1 MRRTEARS
9 APKLVGPGKDSR
21 KSAVASSAGTRRP
34 DRYSTLI
41 LDSASEGIWSIG
53 LDGLITYVNK
63 AALRM
68 FGFTDESQ
76 MIGKHSHELV
86 HYKRADGSHYPREE
100 CPIYRAF
107 LEGIPAHLDD
117 EVLWRADGASFYA
130 DYRSWPIY
138 EDERIIGSVVTF
150 TDNTEK
156 RRLQEQRQ
164 MAESKLT
171 AAREALAAVIA
182 HDLKT
187 PIQTI
192 DIMVHLCLDPDRRVE
207 TDRALVDVKE
217 LLLIGRSANQLSRL
231 SEDILDVA
239 KIETNQLTLLR
250 TKVDLLEALSR
261 LVEEIRLTLGEHDI
275 SIQSEGTDFQ
285 APVDLVRFRQI
296 MTNLLVNAAKYSPL
310 NTPIRVLVTQAMN
323 RVNISIRDQG
333 MGIPAELIPNI
344 FDRYYRVKAVKDRQ
358 DGLGLGLF
366 ISQALV
372 KGHGGE
378 IRVDSEVGI
387 GTTFHVSFPLNEI
400 QPSTLLLRQDS
411 LTAAS

>member
-117 EVLWRADGASFYA
+117 EVLWRADGTSFYA

-138 EDERIIGSVVTF
+138 EDEKIIGAVVTF
-150 TDNTEK
+150 TDNTE
-156 RRLQEQRQ
+156 RRKIQEERQ
-164 MAESKLT
+164 MAEAKLK

-187 PIQTI
+187 PIQAI
-192 DIMVHLCLDPDRRVE
+192 DLMVYLCLGSDRRIE
-207 TDRALVDVKE
+207 TDKALVDVKD
-217 LLLIGRSANQLSRL
+217 LLLIRRNIDQLNRL
-231 SEDILDVA
+231 AGDILDVA
-239 KIETNQLTLLR
+239 RIETNQLTLFR
-250 TKVDLLEALSR
+250 TEVDLLEALNR
-261 LVEEIRLTLGEHDI
+261 LVDEIRLT
-275 SIQSEGTDFQ
+275 
-285 APVDLVRFRQI
+285 
-296 MTNLLVNAAKYSPL
+296 
-310 NTPIRVLVTQAMN
+310 
-323 RVNISIRDQG
+323 
-333 MGIPAELIPNI
+333 
-344 FDRYYRVKAVKDRQ
+344 
-358 DGLGLGLF
+358 
-366 ISQALV
+366 
-372 KGHGGE
+372 
-378 IRVDSEVGI
+378 
-387 GTTFHVSFPLNEI
+387 
-400 QPSTLLLRQDS
+400 
-411 LTAAS
+411 

>member
-41 LDSASEGIWSIG
+41 LDSANEGIWSIG

-68 FGFTDESQ
+68 FGFTDERQ

-107 LEGIPAHLDD
+107 LEGVPAHLDD
-117 EVLWRADGASFYA
+117 EVLWRADGTSFYA

-138 EDERIIGSVVTF
+138 EEEKIIGAVVTF

-156 RRLQEQRQ
+156 RRIQEQRQ
-164 MAESKLT
+164 VAESKLT

-187 PIQTI
+187 PLQAI
-192 DIMVHLCLDPDRRVE
+192 DLMIHLCLGPDRRLE
-207 TDRALVDVKE
+207 TDKCLVDVKE
-217 LLLIGRSANQLSRL
+217 LLLIRRNVGQVSRL
-231 SEDILDVA
+231 AGDILDVA
-239 KIETNQLTLLR
+239 RIETNQLTLFR
-250 TKVDLLEALSR
+250 TRLDLLEALK
-261 LVEEIRLTLGEHDI
+261 LLLEEIRLTLGEHDI

-285 APVDLVRFRQI
+285 APVDLQRFRQI
-296 MTNLLVNAAKYSPL
+296 
-310 NTPIRVLVTQAMN
+310 
-323 RVNISIRDQG
+323 
-333 MGIPAELIPNI
+333 
-344 FDRYYRVKAVKDRQ
+344 
-358 DGLGLGLF
+358 
-366 ISQALV
+366 
-372 KGHGGE
+372 
-378 IRVDSEVGI
+378 
-387 GTTFHVSFPLNEI
+387 
-400 QPSTLLLRQDS
+400 
-411 LTAAS
+411 

>member
-41 LDSASEGIWSIG
+41 LDSANEGIWSIG

-100 CPIYRAF
+100 CPIYHAF
-107 LEGIPAHLDD
+107 LKGVPAHLDD
-117 EVLWRADGASFYA
+117 EVLWRADGSSFYA

-138 EDERIIGSVVTF
+138 EDEKIIGAVVTF

-156 RRLQEQRQ
+156 RRIQEQRQ
-164 MAESKLT
+164 MAESNLT

-187 PIQTI
+187 PIQAI
-192 DIMVHLCLDPDRRVE
+192 HLMIHLCLSLDRRVE
-207 TDRALVDVKE
+207 SDKALVDVKE
-217 LLLIGRSANQLSRL
+217 LLLIRRNADQLSRL
-231 SEDILDVA
+231 AGDILDLA
-239 KIETNQLTLLR
+239 KIETIQLTLFR
-250 TKVDLLEALSR
+250 SKVDLLEAFNR
-261 LVEEIRLTLGEHDI
+261 LLEEIGLTLGKREI
-275 SIQSEGTDFQ
+275 SIQSAGTDFQ
-285 APVDLVRFRQI
+285 APVDLVRSRQI
-296 MTNLLVNAAKYSPL
+296 ITNLLVNAA
-310 NTPIRVLVTQAMN
+310 
-323 RVNISIRDQG
+323 
-333 MGIPAELIPNI
+333 
-344 FDRYYRVKAVKDRQ
+344 
-358 DGLGLGLF
+358 
-366 ISQALV
+366 
-372 KGHGGE
+372 
-378 IRVDSEVGI
+378 
-387 GTTFHVSFPLNEI
+387 
-400 QPSTLLLRQDS
+400 
-411 LTAAS
+411 